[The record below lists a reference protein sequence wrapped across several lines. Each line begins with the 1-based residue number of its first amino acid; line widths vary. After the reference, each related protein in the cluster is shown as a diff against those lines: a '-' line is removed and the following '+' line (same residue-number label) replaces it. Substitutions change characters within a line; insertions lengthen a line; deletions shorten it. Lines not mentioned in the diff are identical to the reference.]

1 MTSHVL
7 TIEECEA
14 FARRIA
20 DGLSKDHYWTHEEM
34 GRALATIAVL
44 RDELDT
50 ERGIDVDLRRA
61 FAAARAK
68 RQSSTPDDPC
78 ADGHANDIPFRDP
91 CPKCG
96 Q

>member
-1 MTSHVL
+1 MTVAVL
-7 TIEECEA
+7 AIEECEA

-20 DGLSKDHYWTHEEM
+20 DGLPKDHYWTHEEM
-34 GRALATIAVL
+34 GRALATIAAL

-50 ERGIDVDLRRA
+50 ARGIDVDLRRA
-61 FAAARAK
+61 FAAARAA
-68 RQSSTPDDPC
+68 RHASTTDDPC
-78 ADGHANDIPFRDP
+78 ADGHATDIPFRDP